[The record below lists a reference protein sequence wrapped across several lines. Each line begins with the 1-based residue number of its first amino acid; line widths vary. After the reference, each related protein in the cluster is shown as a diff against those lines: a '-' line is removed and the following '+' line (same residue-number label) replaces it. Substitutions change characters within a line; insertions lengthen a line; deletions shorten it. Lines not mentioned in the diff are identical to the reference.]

1 MDQAASFQ
9 TTLHVRDQCLCL
21 HLQRAARRVARRFD
35 EALRYLNL
43 SNGQFSLLTSL
54 NRPQPARMNGVAALL
69 GMDRT
74 TLTAALKPLEQRGLV
89 RIEVDPKDRRGR
101 VLRLTETGHALLAR
115 AFPVWTRTHAEL
127 ERQAGMA
134 PDELRRALRELS

>member
-1 MDQAASFQ
+1 
-9 TTLHVRDQCLCL
+9 
-21 HLQRAARRVARRFD
+21 VARRFD
-35 EALRYLNL
+35 QALRHLNL
-43 SNGQFSLLTSL
+43 TNGQFSLLTSL
-54 NRPQPARMNGVAALL
+54 NRPQPAQMGGVASLL

-89 RIEVDPKDRRGR
+89 RIEVDPEDRRGR
-101 VLRLTETGHALLAR
+101 VLRLTKAGRALLAR
-115 AFPVWTRTHAEL
+115 AFPVWARTHAGL